1 MPFDSETAKLAGQKS
16 KRGPAKV
23 NQDLRDAFETICQLG
38 IMKLYERMDELNPS
52 QLLKLV
58 QITSSYVLPKTKP
71 QVDRVTQAYKDHTE
85 IQWGET
91 FTDLI
96 EKQKSNKS

>member
-1 MPFDSETAKLAGQKS
+1 MVFDSETARLGGQKS

-71 QVDRVTQAYKDHTE
+71 QDDKVTQAFKDHTGV
-85 IQWGET
+85 QWGET
-91 FTDLI
+91 FTDFI
-96 EKQKSNKS
+96 EKQKTKKS